1 MRIKDSRSL
10 AHFMSVLCVVTFCV
24 CSAYVVLR
32 SGAFGDDYS
41 FLHSIQFDSGEPILR
56 HNFKEGRYISG
67 LLHYISFSNVST
79 VSGLVALRIAS
90 FFGMLATFLTLYITY
105 RKSLSNTQILYLIP
119 LLFSLPIFSQY
130 LGFATTWAGFWGLC
144 LSLVATKL
152 LLNARRLLQASGF
165 LLLLSLYFLS
175 QLLPFWVFAFLAFN
189 FLVNKSQLNEMLR
202 LTLRVV
208 YLQLLAGIT
217 SQVFR
222 ILINNQLNIE
232 ESGRIQLVSTEDIT
246 AKVYWFFSRI
256 FVSVLRPY
264 QIGSPSS
271 FEAFLTSSL
280 MFLLILFT
288 FVLARKKF
296 TPNKPTKIVILEFA
310 LIQALAI
317 LSLAPLLLW
326 NQNQIEFRLI
336 GAGSF
341 VTVSIL
347 WVSLLQIMEVER
359 KMFLNV
365 GLLSLILFLVLLN
378 VSRTLELRTK
388 PFESKERFITSSIQ
402 HCEEA
407 GKEGK
412 LVIKMPEVWPKRN
425 LLGDYSIGTDLQMS
439 WVPIPN
445 IKLTLKDI
453 ARAKVEA
460 EVYVST
466 GLSYSQEDCLINFTD
481 YVNRN
486 WMQLSHDDPLKLF
499 LLNLT
504 SNKPLLKE

>member
-1 MRIKDSRSL
+1 L
-10 AHFMSVLCVVTFCV
+10 
-24 CSAYVVLR
+24 Y
-32 SGAFGDDYS
+32 
-41 FLHSIQFDSGEPILR
+41 SIQYDSGEPLLL
-56 HNFKEGRYISG
+56 HNFEEGRYISG
-67 LLHYISFSNVST
+67 ILHHISFSNIST

-90 FFGMLATFLTLYITY
+90 FFGMLATFLTIYIIY
-105 RKSLSNTQILYLIP
+105 RKSFSNTQILYLVP
-119 LLFSLPIFSQY
+119 LQFSLPIFSQY
-130 LGFATTWAGFWGLC
+130 LGFATTWTGFWGLC
-144 LSLVATKL
+144 LSLVATNL

-175 QLLPFWVFAFLAFN
+175 QLLPFWVFSFLAFN
-189 FLVNKSQLNEMLR
+189 FLAKKSQLNEMLR

-208 YLQLLAGIT
+208 CLQLLAGIT

-232 ESGRIQLVSTEDIT
+232 ESGRIELVSTEDIT

-264 QIGSPSS
+264 QIGSPSP
-271 FEAFLTSSL
+271 FEAVLTSSL
-280 MFLLILFT
+280 MFLFILFT
-288 FVLARKKF
+288 FVFARKKL
-296 TPNKPTKIVILEFA
+296 TPNKPTKKVILEFA

-326 NQNQIEFRLI
+326 SQNQIEFRLV

-347 WVSLLQIMEVER
+347 WVSLLQIMEVEK

-365 GLLSLILFLVLLN
+365 GLLSLILCLVLLN
-378 VSRTLELRTK
+378 VSRTFELRTK
-388 PFESKERFITSSIQ
+388 PFESKEKFISSSIQ

-407 GKEGK
+407 GQEGK
-412 LVIKMPEVWPKRN
+412 IFIKMPKVWPKRN

-445 IKLTLKDI
+445 IKLTLRDI
-453 ARAKVEA
+453 SSAKFEA
-460 EVYVST
+460 EDYIST
-466 GLSYSQEDCLINFTD
+466 GLSYNQEDCLIDFTD
-481 YVNRN
+481 YVNSN

-499 LLNLT
+499 LLNLN
-504 SNKPLLKE
+504 SNIPFIKE